1 MWVSQSGSAHEH
13 MHAFNHF
20 SQPFLPAAIEARRG
34 LPLQID
40 DLATVVFH
48 FGGGFGGL
56 SG

>member
-1 MWVSQSGSAHEH
+1 MWVSQSGSAREH

-20 SQPFLPAAIEARRG
+20 SQASLPSAIEARRG

>member
-1 MWVSQSGSAHEH
+1 MWVSQSGSAREH
-13 MHAFNHF
+13 MHSFNHF
-20 SQPFLPAAIEARRG
+20 RSPFFHLQSKLGGG